1 METLTRSGI
10 ITLTSDFGLADA
22 YIGIIKGVILSL
34 FPKARLVDI
43 SHNLDPQDIQQA
55 GYLLKTSVPYFPEGT
70 VHLAVVDPG
79 VGTSRRPILV
89 QAREQFLIAPDNGL
103 LTDFISPE
111 AKIFHLNRPGFFL
124 NHISQTFH
132 GRDIFAPCAA
142 HLAKGKR
149 PEQLGEAIPDAVRLP
164 RPQPEIQPGRILG
177 QVIHIDRFGNLIT
190 NISKEQLP
198 EKPLIR
204 IMGKAISGI
213 SNSYDA
219 PAGTLLAIIG
229 SAGHLEISLARDSA
243 AHRLKAGVGQAV
255 ELSNAD
261 G

>member
-1 METLTRSGI
+1 MI
-10 ITLTSDFGLADA
+10 ITLLTDFGTVDSYVAEL
-22 YIGIIKGVILSL
+22 KGALLRRAPAAV
-34 FPKARLVDI
+34 LVDVA
-43 SHNLDPQDIQQA
+43 HDLAA
-55 GYLLKTSVPYFPEGT
+55 GDVGAAAYVLGRTWRAFPDGT

-79 VGTSRRPILV
+79 VGTPRRALAGAAGGHRFV
-89 QAREQFLIAPDNGL
+89 APDNGL